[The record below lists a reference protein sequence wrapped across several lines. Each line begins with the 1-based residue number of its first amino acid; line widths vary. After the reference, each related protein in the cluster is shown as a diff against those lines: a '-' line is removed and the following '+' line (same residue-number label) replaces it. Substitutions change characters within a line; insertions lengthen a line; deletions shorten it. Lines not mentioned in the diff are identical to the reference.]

1 MSEPAIQVEGV
12 SKRYRIG
19 AREEGKT
26 FREALVDTLAT
37 PFRRLKS
44 FGRSSHREEDSIWA
58 LKDVSFEIQPGQ
70 AIGIIGRNGA
80 GKSTLLKILS
90 HITEPTEGRVV
101 LRGRVASML
110 EVGTG
115 FHNELTGRENIYL
128 SGTILGMR
136 KREIDARFDEIV
148 AFSGIEK
155 FLDTQVKRYSS
166 GMWVR
171 LGFAVAAHLQ
181 PEILLID
188 EVLAVGDAEFRKK
201 SLGKMGEVA
210 RGGRTVLFVSHNMA
224 AVEGL
229 CQDAILLSQGVM
241 VERGPAEQVIQH
253 YLHDGLTSENST
265 TSLVSHEGRQRGSE
279 VILQEVRIFAD
290 GVPSTVVKM
299 GGLLKIATV
308 VKRDRPLRDL
318 CLVIAIEDHA
328 GRRVAAFTPQ
338 FQAAELLMDSVN
350 GGTIT
355 CEIPRLRLLP
365 GLYYVTLLVKRGQY
379 MMSKD
384 LDRIERAVQFT
395 VERAD
400 VFGTGCAPHPS
411 AHGVFFQEASWEFD
425 PE

>member
-1 MSEPAIQVEGV
+1 MGV
-12 SKRYRIG
+12 SKQYRIG
-19 AREEGKT
+19 AREYGKT
-26 FREALVDTLAT
+26 FREAIVGTLT
-37 PFRRLKS
+37 MPLRRLKS

-58 LKDVSFEIQPGQ
+58 LKDVSFEIEPGQ
-70 AIGIIGRNGA
+70 AIAIVGRNGA

-148 AFSGIEK
+148 AFSGVEK

-201 SLGKMGEVA
+201 SMGKMGEVA

-229 CQDAILLSQGVM
+229 CQDAILLSQGLM
-241 VERGPAEQVIQH
+241 VERGPADQVIEH
-253 YLHDGLTSENST
+253 YLHDGLTSEAST
-265 TSLVSHEGRQRGSE
+265 TPLASHEGRQRGSE
-279 VILQEVRIFAD
+279 AILQEVRMYAD

-299 GGLLKIATV
+299 GGSLKIATV
-308 VKRDRPLRDL
+308 LKRDKPLGNL
-318 CLVIAIEDHA
+318 CLVAAIEDHA
-328 GRRVAAFTPQ
+328 GRRVIAFTPRL
-338 FQAAELLMDSVN
+338 QAADLLMDSVN

-365 GLYYVTLLVKRGQY
+365 GIYYLTLHVKRGEY
-379 MMSKD
+379 LLSKD
-384 LDRIERAVQFT
+384 IDRIDRAVQFT

-400 VFGTGCAPHPS
+400 VFGTGCAPHPA
-411 AHGVFFQEASWEFD
+411 AHGVFFQGASWEFD
-425 PE
+425 PG

>member
-1 MSEPAIQVEGV
+1 MARPAIRVEGV
-12 SKRYRIG
+12 SKQYRIG
-19 AREEGKT
+19 AREYGKT
-26 FREALVDTLAT
+26 FREAIMGTLSM
-37 PFRRLKS
+37 PLRRLKS

-70 AIGIIGRNGA
+70 VVGIIGRNGA

-90 HITEPTEGRVV
+90 QITEPTEGRVV

-136 KREIDARFDEIV
+136 KREIDKRFDEIV
-148 AFSGIEK
+148 AFSGVEK

-188 EVLAVGDAEFRKK
+188 EVLAVGDAEFKKK

-229 CQDAILLSQGVM
+229 CEDTILLSQGVM
-241 VERGPAEQVIQH
+241 LDRGPADRVIQR
-253 YLHDGLTSENST
+253 YLQDGLASENSI

-279 VILQEVRIFAD
+279 VILSEVRIFAD
-290 GVPSTVVKM
+290 GVPSTLIKM
-299 GGLLKIATV
+299 GGSLRIATSL
-308 VKRDRPLRDL
+308 KREGALDHV
-318 CLVIAIEDHA
+318 CLVIVIEDHA

-338 FQAAELLMDSVN
+338 FQGTTPFLRPVN
-350 GGTIT
+350 QGTIT

-365 GLYYVTLLVKRGQY
+365 GLYYLTLIVKPGEY
-379 MMSKD
+379 LAAKD
-384 LDRIERAVQFT
+384 LDRVDRAVQFT

-411 AHGVFFQEASWEFD
+411 AHGVFFQGASWEFD
-425 PE
+425 PV